1 MPCPEDV
8 EHENVDLQD
17 TRGRLLRLVAAIGV
31 SALLTVLVLGWMHSV
46 SGEPGADPVSG
57 GTVGFVAI
65 LVFVLG
71 SVAISAA
78 ITAIHKRLRS

>member
-1 MPCPEDV
+1 MEQ
-8 EHENVDLQD
+8 ENVDIQD
-17 TRGRLLRLVAAIGV
+17 TRGRLLRLVAAVGV
-31 SALLTVLVLGWMHSV
+31 SALLTAVVLGWMRSV

-78 ITAIHKRLRS
+78 ISAIHKRLR